1 MTKLVVLFFF
11 SFLFSACTT
20 SANPPPVATA
30 SPDLVIYWGIGC
42 PHCEKVKDYIKEKS
56 ADSRL
61 KISLLEVS
69 QNPANFDLAKADLK
83 NCPEID
89 SGRFGVPLA
98 FVPATKKCLSGDQP
112 IIDWLSDKL
121 K

>member
-1 MTKLVVLFFF
+1 MNKLIVLFLF
-11 SFLFSACTT
+11 SFLFSACTAPT
-20 SANPPPVATA
+20 NPPPATDA
-30 SPDLVIYWGIGC
+30 SPDLIIYWGIGC
-42 PHCEKVKDYIKEKS
+42 PHCENVKNYIKEKS

-69 QNPANFDLAKADLK
+69 RNPANFDLAQADLK

-89 SGRFGVPLA
+89 SSRFGVPLA
-98 FVPATKKCLSGDQP
+98 FVPATKKCLSGDKP